1 MLLNRLCRNRTAT
14 VGESHHVGSLMTVQR
29 YRDSMDSLDRLPDD
43 VMFPVNVC
51 LVKDFELRY
60 FLPNKYR
67 RDFITV
73 AVTTLTTRGAKCQ
86 CLPL

>member
-60 FLPNKYR
+60 LFYQINIGVISLQ
-67 RDFITV
+67 
-73 AVTTLTTRGAKCQ
+73 LQ
-86 CLPL
+86 